1 VSNSKRGDSCRRVD
15 VAAAGSRRL
24 RNAAAGA
31 SSEYAGAARRSVPAQ
46 PTGFTTRHIANA
58 QANHYHAGLERRVR
72 MKDGA
77 IACLPGCRI
86 FKSPYFTSRY
96 AEWIGASNIEAV
108 IIPIREARAAAHSMA
123 MTPFVSRN
131 EEEQLR
137 RNTQIVYDFINAL
150 AAADVPMIF
159 LNYPRHVEDPAYA
172 YRRLKGVLE
181 NMNIS
186 KSDFIR
192 GHNATFHANFVH
204 SNHTTLASTSS

>member
-1 VSNSKRGDSCRRVD
+1 
-15 VAAAGSRRL
+15 
-24 RNAAAGA
+24 
-31 SSEYAGAARRSVPAQ
+31 
-46 PTGFTTRHIANA
+46 
-58 QANHYHAGLERRVR
+58 
-72 MKDGA
+72 
-77 IACLPGCRI
+77 
-86 FKSPYFTSRY
+86 
-96 AEWIGASNIEAV
+96 
-108 IIPIREARAAAHSMA
+108 MA
-123 MTPFVSRN
+123 LTPFVSRN

-137 RNTQIVYDFINAL
+137 RNAQIVYDFINAL

-192 GHNATFHANFVH
+192 GHRSTFHANFVH